1 MSPDHEHP
9 DLAGFQSAAKRAA
22 DGLLTARSC
31 TVIAHI
37 DADGVSAAS
46 IASSALANA
55 GIEHGVRFVK
65 KLDED
70 ELKRVN
76 AESSEAVWLVDLGS
90 SFFSRFEHEIV
101 CVSDHHIPEVAKVE
115 RRKGQNVLFS
125 FEGEELHLNPH
136 LYGIDGAVELSGAG
150 TTYMIAKNMHLRNQD
165 LVPLAIVGAVGDLQD
180 SATCRLRGLNRS
192 LLADGE
198 ENGSLRTEK
207 DLRIFGRETRP
218 VARMLQFSTD
228 PMLPGLTNNESACVA
243 FLIDLGID
251 LKEEERWRSW
261 VMLSAPERRRVASA
275 LCGLLLDRGYGARA
289 VHRLIGEVYILNK
302 ERQGSELH
310 DAKEFSTLLNSCGRY
325 GKADVGLSICCGDR
339 GEALAEGIRL
349 QQNHRGNLA
358 EAIALVKDLG
368 VQRRRYVQWFHGH
381 DEILDSI
388 VGIVAGMVLN
398 SGEVQTDVPMIAFAC
413 AEEQKVKVSARGT
426 REQVNRGLDLALA
439 VKQASEKVGGTG
451 GGHNIAAGATIGM
464 GKEMEFLDAIEDII
478 HVQMGG
484 PTSSP

>member
-1 MSPDHEHP
+1 
-9 DLAGFQSAAKRAA
+9 
-22 DGLLTARSC
+22 
-31 TVIAHI
+31 
-37 DADGVSAAS
+37 
-46 IASSALANA
+46 
-55 GIEHGVRFVK
+55 
-65 KLDED
+65 
-70 ELKRVN
+70 
-76 AESSEAVWLVDLGS
+76 
-90 SFFSRFEHEIV
+90 
-101 CVSDHHIPEVAKVE
+101 
-115 RRKGQNVLFS
+115 
-125 FEGEELHLNPH
+125 
-136 LYGIDGAVELSGAG
+136 
-150 TTYMIAKNMHLRNQD
+150 
-165 LVPLAIVGAVGDLQD
+165 
-180 SATCRLRGLNRS
+180 
-192 LLADGE
+192 
-198 ENGSLRTEK
+198 
-207 DLRIFGRETRP
+207 
-218 VARMLQFSTD
+218 
-228 PMLPGLTNNESACVA
+228 
-243 FLIDLGID
+243 
-251 LKEEERWRSW
+251 
-261 VMLSAPERRRVASA
+261 
-275 LCGLLLDRGYGARA
+275 

-413 AEEQKVKVSARGT
+413 AEEQKVKVSTRGT

-464 GKEMEFLDAIEDII
+464 GKEMDFLDAIEDII
-478 HVQMGG
+478 RVQMGG